1 MLSYST
7 GPRNI
12 LDGTEFNRF
21 FPFKPD
27 HTDPIVHRDGTVEDA
42 VEVMA
47 QVAERYKGDTAL
59 IAPFLQGKTV
69 EETAENI
76 WNFIYTY
83 IQYRED
89 QDGIEQIR
97 RPLRAWTDRES
108 GIDCD
113 CMSVFTSSILKNLD
127 IPHYFRITKYG
138 GPEFQHVY
146 VIIPQTRMNGTRNY
160 VVIDGVIDG
169 FNKEKKF
176 SAHKDFNI
184 NGMKIQTLNGPGDQS
199 LYDYLV
205 QTRNLIES
213 NPETVQNKIC
223 PCDALPMFNML
234 IENWSDPVKRDRII
248 ANNAN
253 VERQNFP
260 NLSFFQT
267 LQQYMNGF
275 GTPQQVMQ
283 TTYLGLSG
291 IGDIPEG
298 AYGPPDPTPDQIG
311 TGGSPDSGSGNSWYN
326 DYANPISDLLT
337 SIFKDYSIIANTNK
351 TPGTTI
357 NPLISPKVSP
367 TIVPGTGTVPAQA
380 GMGAGTILLTIGVI
394 AGVGVLIWSLNGKP
408 EKKTEKKPA

>member
-47 QVAERYKGDTAL
+47 QVAERYKADTAL
-59 IAPFLQGKTV
+59 SAPFLQGKTV

-76 WNFIYTY
+76 WNFIHTY

-97 RPLRAWTDRES
+97 RPLRAWTDRQH

-113 CMSVFTSSILKNLD
+113 CMSVFTSSILKNLN

-146 VIIPQTRMNGTRNY
+146 VIIPQTRMNGTRDY

-267 LQQYMNGF
+267 LQQYMSGMV
-275 GTPQQVMQ
+275 TPQQVMQ
-283 TTYLGLSG
+283 ATYLGLSG
-291 IGDIPEG
+291 IGVLPEG
-298 AYGPPDPTPDQIG
+298 AYGPPDPTAEQWVVQSG
-311 TGGSPDSGSGNSWYN
+311 ADSGSGSGLDWWDNWGS
-326 DYANPISDLLT
+326 DALTDIADILKTVSPSISPAN
-337 SIFKDYSIIANTNK
+337 NTNTQPYSLPSTLPA
-351 TPGTTI
+351 TPAVA
-357 NPLISPKVSP
+357 PPVS
-367 TIVPGTGTVPAQA
+367 AA
-380 GMGAGTILLTIGVI
+380 MGSGTILLTIGII
-394 AGVGVLIWSLNGKP
+394 AGFGLLIWSMNDKPGK
-408 EKKTEKKPA
+408 KLPA